1 MYKKFDIGLFP
12 ISYIILSYIIDFI
25 YSRYDFLTV
34 YASPTK
40 CGERNMHLL
49 ERPTKIAS

>member
-1 MYKKFDIGLFP
+1 MYVGLFP
-12 ISYIILSYIIDFI
+12 ILYLILYYSSF